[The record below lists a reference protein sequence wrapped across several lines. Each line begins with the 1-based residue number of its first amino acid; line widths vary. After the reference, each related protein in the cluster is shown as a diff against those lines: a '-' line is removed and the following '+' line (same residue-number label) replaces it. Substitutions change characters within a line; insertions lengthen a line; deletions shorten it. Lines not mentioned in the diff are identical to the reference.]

1 MQIKLSQIIFLF
13 FLAISIQGC
22 IVGSVVAAPFK
33 VAGAVVNIVTPDV
46 VGDTIAGTGDV
57 LDTVIPF

>member
-1 MQIKLSQIIFLF
+1 MKTKISQIIFLF

-22 IVGSVVAAPFK
+22 IVGSIVAAPFK
-33 VAGAVVNIVTPDV
+33 ITGAVVNIVTPDV
-46 VGDTIAGTGDV
+46 VGDTIAGTGDA